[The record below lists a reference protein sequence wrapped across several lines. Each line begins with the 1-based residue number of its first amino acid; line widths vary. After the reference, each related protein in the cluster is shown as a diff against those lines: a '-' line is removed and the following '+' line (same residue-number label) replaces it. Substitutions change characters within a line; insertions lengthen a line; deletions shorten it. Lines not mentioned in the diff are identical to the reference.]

1 MTRLSFSYL
10 VTTAPLLEASPEI
23 LNEIPTG
30 SSRCIVE
37 MTKRTL
43 MFSIR
48 ARKAFDVVSLV
59 HPLSC
64 KLWCHNHRES
74 IQVLHDDLVF
84 RKWVLFLAV
93 ADF

>member
-1 MTRLSFSYL
+1 MMRLSFSYL
-10 VTTAPLLEASPEI
+10 VTAAPLLEACPEI
-23 LNEIPTG
+23 LNAIPTG
-30 SSRCIVE
+30 PSRCIVE
-37 MTKRTL
+37 IAKRTL

-48 ARKAFDVVSLV
+48 ARKAFDAVSLV

-74 IQVLHDDLVF
+74 IQVRHDDLVF
-84 RKWVLFLAV
+84 RNWVILLAA